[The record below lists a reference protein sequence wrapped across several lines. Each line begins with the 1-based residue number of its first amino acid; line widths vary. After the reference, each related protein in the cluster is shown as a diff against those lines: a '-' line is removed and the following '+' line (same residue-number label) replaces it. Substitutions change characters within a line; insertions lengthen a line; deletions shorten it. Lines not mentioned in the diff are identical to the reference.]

1 MFGAKRLTSTLMM
14 EAVDSSITPIHTN
27 DSRDIS
33 TPECTMLPQM
43 SDTTHPVTRC
53 HIPEEW
59 RLQGLNNIVCYT
71 QWD

>member
-1 MFGAKRLTSTLMM
+1 MM
-14 EAVDSSITPIHTN
+14 EAVDSIITPINTN

-33 TPECTMLPQM
+33 TPESTMPSQM
-43 SDTTHPVTRC
+43 SDTNHPVTRC

-59 RLQGLNNIVCYT
+59 RPQGLNNTVCYT